1 MTTFTQ
7 RTTEQ
12 KNIIRKAYDFEIEA
26 IANCDS
32 SRNPWFD
39 TITAMPDGDILWEA
53 INVAVEMACGNE

>member
-7 RTTEQ
+7 RATDQ
-12 KNIIRKAYDFEIEA
+12 QVIIRMAYEFEVEA

-39 TITAMPDGDILWEA
+39 TIKAMPDGDALWEA
-53 INVAVEMACGNE
+53 INEAVEMAFAE

>member
-12 KNIIRKAYDFEIEA
+12 QNIIRKAYDFEIEG

-39 TITAMPDGDILWEA
+39 AIMAMPDGEELWEA
-53 INVAVEMACGNE
+53 INVAVEMACGDE

>member
-12 KNIIRKAYDFEIEA
+12 QNIIRKAYDFELEA

-39 TITAMPDGDILWEA
+39 TIMAMPDGEERWEA
-53 INVAVEMACGNE
+53 INVAIEMACSDE

>member
-12 KNIIRKAYDFEIEA
+12 QDIIRKAYDFEIEA
-26 IANCDS
+26 IENCDS

-39 TITAMPDGDILWEA
+39 TIKAMPDGDTLWEA
-53 INVAVEMACGNE
+53 INEAVEMAFA

>member
-12 KNIIRKAYDFEIEA
+12 QNIIRKAYDFEIEA
-26 IANCDS
+26 IANGDS

-39 TITAMPDGDILWEA
+39 TIMAMPDGEELWEA
-53 INVAVEMACGNE
+53 INVAIEMACGDE